1 MLSSSSH
8 FALMPYSNWVNPC
21 ALTARRC
28 SHLIPRSAIA
38 LYVRHPS
45 YNIQASC
52 GLSESCPKIGDVP
65 KSPFPPVAALVP
77 SAGAITLQIKLR
89 SDAGALS
96 TLHPVGVRTR
106 AARVPTH
113 RKAKIMEVRSIL
125 QGPSLTRLL
134 QGAAAGGLL
143 PPC

>member
-1 MLSSSSH
+1 M
-8 FALMPYSNWVNPC
+8 AV
-21 ALTARRC
+21 
-28 SHLIPRSAIA
+28 
-38 LYVRHPS
+38 
-45 YNIQASC
+45 
-52 GLSESCPKIGDVP
+52 
-65 KSPFPPVAALVP
+65 LVP
-77 SAGAITLQIKLR
+77 SAGTITLQIKLR

-106 AARVPTH
+106 AARVPTD